1 MISSID
7 PRACL
12 GCSSAAIGGKAVSPC
27 LWWFGGDACYMCHKK
42 DKGERCGSCGLSV
55 VVNLFQISSSL

>member
-7 PRACL
+7 PRARL
-12 GCSSAAIGGKAVSPC
+12 GCSSATIGGKAVSPC
-27 LWWFGGDACYMCHKK
+27 LWFGRDACYMCHKK

-55 VVNLFQISSSL
+55 VVNLFHISSSL